1 MTIQKIPLR
10 DRLRRFSNCCPAH
23 PEYIP
28 ALLRDFAALPITE
41 YLADLPEDLTRL
53 ACLLQYPGSYMQE
66 LTYSDV
72 AARVLEMH
80 RYGRDGE
87 ALEIL
92 VKPFTMIYQKY
103 QERKGLNE

>member
-1 MTIQKIPLR
+1 MPIQKIPLR

-28 ALLRDFAALPITE
+28 ALLRDFAALPIAE

-53 ACLLQYPGSYMQE
+53 AYLLQYPEPYMQE

-72 AARVLEMH
+72 AARVQEMH
-80 RYGRDGE
+80 QYGRAGE

-92 VKPFTMIYQKY
+92 AKPFTTIYQNCL
-103 QERKGLNE
+103 ERTGLNE